1 MEFDIIAT
9 QEHSHADFSA
19 LLAFSSSEEATIST
33 KAINDSQWANTQSL
47 TPGQS
52 GAFQV
57 RKHVMF
63 NTYSKAAYGEIID
76 MLKKLPAPATDGDIS
91 KLYKD
96 MWNSLVDIDAPY
108 SEARDFAIPFF
119 TKVLPGAT
127 VETMENDGEDNMVII
142 TYRGE
147 VFRAKLLCDGEDTR
161 IKVFASG
168 IPDFAKPSFSIYE
181 GNEEDIKKIF
191 DDFVDTQAF
200 SGNPEEAIFNLVNS
214 LQNPRQATDSD
225 KATLLSAATAF
236 ITKHIPGATNIGDTE
251 CGSYGF
257 DSYDSDPDLKDWSI
271 ERYGKGNWADVW
283 FYYNGNEFWLEFL
296 VTSKKNE
303 IRLWSVHEDGSDNA
317 YCVVTADN
325 IKFAIDSVDDE
336 HIFNGNA
343 VKIFEILKKLDLD
356 NNCIED
362 ANKIFKKNKKSINK
376 AAMAY
381 LDDYLPKVKFDDCVY
396 DCSGYCERY
405 GDDCE
410 WIELW
415 FFHKKKNYHIDF
427 VVYDNGTVKLF
438 LCSANKNYEI
448 IDSVVTTPEGI
459 KEFLKSV
466 DKEGHFVKPEEKIFE
481 ILPNATKEVYLSD
494 DNHPEY
500 IEASKEFLNKYLP
513 DATFDCADSNGNG
526 DNAWFNIR
534 FVYNGHKFGLDFTRA
549 DSKGGTRSYEI
560 YEIFKDGDY
569 TGEFSVTPETLRETI
584 KKEFLKDEAKEDHFA
599 KPEEKII
606 EILKSAPTDKYISDK
621 DDSTYAE
628 AGIEFLKQ
636 YLPEA
641 TYDSSETHG
650 ASNEIGW
657 YALFFTYKGNGFR
670 LEITRNCDT
679 NTVWYEFRNIDKEG
693 NLSPEYYVDY
703 KICPKNLKRLADEPI
718 EDETLEEEP
727 LTEEPS
733 IETRVTK
740 LENLMDQVQKEIKE
754 IKKKI

>member
-76 MLKKLPAPATDGDIS
+76 MLKKLPVPATDDDIS
-91 KLYKD
+91 KLYKE
-96 MWNSLVDIDAPY
+96 MWTSLVDIDAPY

-127 VETMENDGEDNMVII
+127 VEAMEHDEEESWFII

-168 IPDFAKPSFSIYE
+168 IPDWRKPSFSIYE
-181 GNEEDIKKIF
+181 GNEEDVKKNF
-191 DDFVDTQAF
+191 DDFIDQQF

-214 LQNPRQATDSD
+214 IPNLSQATESD
-225 KATLLSAATAF
+225 IKTSKATLLAAAKAF

-257 DSYDSDPDLKDWSI
+257 ERYDCDPDLKDWYI

-303 IRLWSVHEDGSDNA
+303 IRLWSVHEDGSDSA

-356 NNCIED
+356 NNSIED
-362 ANKIFKKNKKSINK
+362 ADKIFKKNKKSLNK

-396 DCSGYCERY
+396 DCSGDCERY

-410 WIELW
+410 WVELW
-415 FFHKKKNYHIDF
+415 FFHKRKNYHIDF

-438 LCSANKNYEI
+438 LCSAKKNYEI

-466 DKEGHFVKPEEKIFE
+466 DKEGHFAKTEEKIV
-481 ILPNATKEVYLSD
+481 NT
-494 DNHPEY
+494 
-500 IEASKEFLNKYLP
+500 
-513 DATFDCADSNGNG
+513 
-526 DNAWFNIR
+526 
-534 FVYNGHKFGLDFTRA
+534 
-549 DSKGGTRSYEI
+549 
-560 YEIFKDGDY
+560 
-569 TGEFSVTPETLRETI
+569 
-584 KKEFLKDEAKEDHFA
+584 
-599 KPEEKII
+599 EEKII
-606 EILKSAPTDKYISDK
+606 EILKSAPTDKHISDK
-621 DDSTYAE
+621 DNSTYAE

-641 TYDSSETHG
+641 TYDSSETEG
-650 ASNEIGW
+650 ASNEYGW

-670 LEITRNCDT
+670 LEINRNCDT
-679 NTVWYEFRNIDKEG
+679 HEVWYEFRNIDKEG
-693 NLSPEYYVDY
+693 NLSSDYVVDY
-703 KICPKNLKRLADEPI
+703 EICPKNLKRLAEEPI
-718 EDETLEEEP
+718 EEETLEEE
-727 LTEEPS
+727 TIEEEPS